1 MMLLDSPMFPF
12 ALRINCTMAR
22 TNLYKKVLYTENRCP
37 SFAVLQPMHSP
48 LDYFPSTEAAV
59 SSKPS
64 PNTLSLNG
72 QWKFHLAANPTVST
86 WVHARTHASVM

>member
-1 MMLLDSPMFPF
+1 
-12 ALRINCTMAR
+12 
-22 TNLYKKVLYTENRCP
+22 
-37 SFAVLQPMHSP
+37 MHSP

-72 QWKFHLAANPTVST
+72 QWKFTLAANPTVST
-86 WVHARTHASVM
+86 RVHARMYASVLICLQPLLSRARLHCNVSCGCVSC